1 MPPFRS
7 DESTLTYLEQAKA
20 RREAR
25 AALAPLKLGSRLLDP
40 DRLPGAAFPVE
51 LKEVNARIAE
61 LVRVRARLM
70 ESHGVVGV

>member
-7 DESTLTYLEQAKA
+7 DESLLTYLEQAKA

-51 LKEVNARIAE
+51 LQDVEARINE
-61 LVRVRARLM
+61 LLKVRARLM
-70 ESHGVVGV
+70 QTHGVVNV